1 MRYAFT
7 LFLSLALGIAQLI
20 ASNDL
25 VISGQLTQITNG
37 ETSPVAG
44 QSVLFTYN
52 GPNAIETWEASTG
65 PQGFYEIVLSGMST
79 IGPNRI
85 IIITT
90 PGCNGILLSDTVSN
104 QQGTVDFATVNFTTC
119 NTNISN
125 DCEAA
130 FDALPAP
137 NGQGV
142 YFLSNQSAGNVISST
157 WLLNGVVFATTENA
171 ELNLEPGI
179 YEVCLQIIAENMTPA
194 GCQDQTCQ
202 TITVSENVNNCE
214 ASFTSEVSADNPLR
228 MIFNNTSSS
237 VNTNAEFSWSFG
249 DGETAGTIS
258 AEHTYAQGGIYTVCL
273 VAFTPACADTFCTSI
288 SVSESGALFLAG
300 KIFGGG
306 QPRNDAK
313 ALLYSVDAQ
322 TGAYTLIAD
331 DATDSIGRYFFGN
344 LSAGTYAVKGRIQP
358 NSIDFS
364 NFSPTWYTNALYW
377 ENASMISLQTSGDE
391 YNITLFATENT
402 GGPGEVNGNVDE
414 GPGRYAD
421 PQISGVASSGPAAF
435 ADVLITSLSG
445 EARRWTKTDAN
456 GNYSVTGLDYGT
468 YLLFADVAGLMAI
481 PVEFTISEQ
490 VPQSTVNFVLGD
502 VITSL
507 DASKNATIVYPNPS
521 SDGFCAL
528 SGFPAGKYLA
538 EVFSL
543 EGSKHRVSTEI
554 NNSGTAILD
563 LRHLAPGNYWIK
575 FTGAKGFS
583 SIHRWIRK

>member
-1 MRYAFT
+1 MRYTFT
-7 LFLSLALGIAQLI
+7 LLLSLALGIAQLS

-52 GPNAIETWEASTG
+52 GPNAVETWEASTG
-65 PQGFYEIVLSGMST
+65 PQGFYEIVLAGMST

-90 PGCNGILLSDTVSN
+90 PGCNGTVLSDTVSN

-119 NTNISN
+119 NTNAGS
-125 DCEAA
+125 DCVAA
-130 FDALPAP
+130 FEALPAP

-142 YFLSNQSAGNVISST
+142 YFLSNQSEGNVISST
-157 WLLNGVVFATTENA
+157 WLLNGVVFASTENA

-179 YEVCLQIIAENMTPA
+179 YEVCLQIISEDMTPA

-202 TITVSENVNNCE
+202 TITVCENGNNCE
-214 ASFTSEVSADNPLR
+214 ASFTATVSANNPLR
-228 MIFNNTSSS
+228 MIFNNTSNT
-237 VNTNAEFSWSFG
+237 VNGNAEFSWSFG
-249 DGETAGTIS
+249 DGETEGNLS
-258 AEHTYAQGGIYTVCL
+258 AEHTYEQAGTYTVCL
-273 VAFTPACADTFCTSI
+273 AMFTPSCADTFCTTV
-288 SVSESGALFLAG
+288 SVSESGGLFLAG

-313 ALLYSVDAQ
+313 ALLYSIDPQ
-322 TGAYTLIAD
+322 TGVHTLIAD
-331 DATDSIGRYFFGN
+331 DATDSVGRYYFGN
-344 LSAGTYAVKGRIQP
+344 ISAGTYAVKGRIQP
-358 NSIDFS
+358 NSIDFN

-377 ENASMISLQTSGDE
+377 ENATFIALQSPGDE

-435 ADVLITSLSG
+435 ADVIITSLNG

-468 YLLFADVAGLMAI
+468 YLLFADVTGMVAI
-481 PVEFTISEQ
+481 PVEFTISEET
-490 VPQSTVNFVLGD
+490 PQTTVNFVLGD
-502 VITSL
+502 VITAVELNKNKSL
-507 DASKNATIVYPNPS
+507 LFPNPS
-521 SDGFCAL
+521 EDGICTL
-528 SGFPAGKYLA
+528 SGLPTGKQTV
-538 EVFSL
+538 EVFSIA
-543 EGSKHRVSTEI
+543 GTKHQVITETSA
-554 NNSGTAILD
+554 NGTAILN
-563 LRHLAPGNYWIK
+563 LSHLASGHYWIR
-575 FTGAKGFS
+575 FTGNNGVS
-583 SIHRWIRK
+583 SVRPWIKK